1 MAILTSS
8 VNSKRE
14 SALFEFTQG
23 IEVDRRLAQ
32 QEIAVQRAWA
42 RGLVTLRSLTEQD
55 FVQIEQALAT
65 AWELMQT
72 DQFDWRVEDE
82 DVHMNLER
90 FVTDK
95 IGVLGKKMHS
105 GRSRN
110 DLIATTLRLFV
121 KDAVD
126 EVASGVKEL
135 GKALVNRAEHTQDI
149 LVPGLTH
156 VQNGQPIR
164 FGHVLAG
171 HAWALTRDLDRLKN
185 AGKTATATMPLGSAA
200 LAGTALAIDLNRIAK
215 ELGFDAPS
223 FNSYDSVGDR
233 DFMVETIDALA
244 SLGVHMSRLAEDCI
258 LWASSPF
265 SLAKLPLDWSTGSS
279 IMPNKRNPDV
289 PELVRGK
296 SAHLMAC
303 ATNAHTLLKAMPTSY
318 GSDLHELKSVLLRS
332 IDQTN
337 ACLNAFPPFIKGLEI
352 DAKRAKELLQKG
364 HILATEIADE
374 LTREGTAFRE
384 AYKQVA
390 LLVGKAEEKGC
401 QVHELS
407 ASDFKAISPGLNE
420 KFMSE
425 LTFESAVERRQQ
437 SGGTSKKAFKAGVAA
452 LKERFL

>member
-8 VNSKRE
+8 VNAKRE
-14 SALFEFTQG
+14 NALFQFTQG

-42 RGLVTLRSLTEQD
+42 RGLVQCGSLTQKEFD
-55 FVQIEQALAT
+55 EVELALSA
-65 AWELMQT
+65 AWELMQA
-72 DQFDWRVEDE
+72 DKFEWRVEDE

-90 FVTDK
+90 FITDK

-121 KDAVD
+121 RDAIAQIS
-126 EVASGVKEL
+126 EGVKDL
-135 GKALVNRAEHTQDI
+135 GQALVDRAEHTQDV

-171 HAWALTRDLDRLKN
+171 HAWALTRDLERLKN
-185 AGKTATATMPLGSAA
+185 ASKTATATMPLGSAA
-200 LAGTALAIDLNRIAK
+200 LSGTALVIDLNRISR
-215 ELGFDAPS
+215 ELGFQSPS

-233 DFMVETIDALA
+233 DFMVEAIDAIA

-265 SLAKLPLDWSTGSS
+265 SLVKLPLDWSTGSS

-296 SAHLMAC
+296 SAHLIAC
-303 ATNAHTLLKAMPTSY
+303 ASNAHTLLKALPTSY

-332 IDQTN
+332 LDQ
-337 ACLNAFPPFIKGLEI
+337 AQMCLGAFPPFIRGLEI
-352 DAKRAKELLQKG
+352 DSKRAKELLQKG

-374 LTREGTAFRE
+374 LTREGLAFRE

-390 LLVGKAEEKGC
+390 SLVGKAEERGC
-401 QVHELS
+401 QVHELK
-407 ASDFKAISPGLNE
+407 AADFKTISPSLNE
-420 KFMSE
+420 SFMSG

-437 SGGTSKKAFKAGVAA
+437 SGGTSKKAFAAGVQA
-452 LKERFL
+452 LKEKL

>member
-8 VNSKRE
+8 VNAKRE
-14 SALFEFTQG
+14 NALFQFTQG
-23 IEVDRRLAQ
+23 IEVDRRLAR

-42 RGLVTLRSLTEQD
+42 RGLALIGSLTEKD
-55 FVQIEQALAT
+55 FVQIEQTLAT
-65 AWELMQT
+65 AWELMQA
-72 DQFDWRVEDE
+72 DKFDWRVEDE

-121 KDAVD
+121 RDAIAQISD
-126 EVASGVKEL
+126 GVKDL
-135 GKALVNRAEHTQDI
+135 GQALVNRAEHTQNI

-171 HAWALTRDLDRLKN
+171 HAWALTRDLERLKN
-185 AGKTATATMPLGSAA
+185 AGKTAVSTMPLGSAA
-200 LAGTALAIDLNRIAK
+200 LSGTALAIDLNKISQ
-215 ELGFDAPS
+215 ELGFQSPS
-223 FNSYDSVGDR
+223 HNSYDSVGDR

-296 SAHLMAC
+296 SAHLIAC
-303 ATNAHTLLKAMPTSY
+303 ATNAHALLKALPTSY
-318 GSDLHELKSVLLRS
+318 GSDLHELKSVLLRAL
-332 IDQTN
+332 DQ
-337 ACLNAFPPFIKGLEI
+337 AQMCLNAFPPFIRGLEI
-352 DAKRAKELLQKG
+352 DSKRAQELLQKG

-374 LTREGTAFRE
+374 LSREGLAFRE

-390 LLVGKAEEKGC
+390 SLVGKAEERGC
-401 QVHELS
+401 QVHELK
-407 ASDFKAISPGLNE
+407 AADFKAISPGLSE
-420 KFMSE
+420 SFMSG

-437 SGGTSKKAFKAGVAA
+437 SGGTSQKAFLAGITA
-452 LKERFL
+452 LKGKL